1 MEEVCVF
8 FPLNFNNFV
17 SLLYRSGQYCY
28 KPTMARTCCPLYTI
42 KCNATEFQLSK
53 SQKKVLK
60 KFRSFLMHDKRPPG
74 SERLDGEKSKASNQ
88 DEEEGMD
95 GEVNSEL
102 EEKSRMMETALG
114 LTDLPESEDLSSPLI
129 SASQTPSSPMPT
141 SNEPSKRKPATSG
154 VGQDPTK
161 PQLGKAKAQRRARK
175 LAKQAAA
182 GRIDDNAVGGDGGG
196 KQDGGRSTD
205 DWLGLKFGEAESD
218 DGKPAHVFTT
228 RLVPANDDDD
238 MFRETFQES
247 LKIYQRYQQVG
258 HGPYLLESMLHIL
271 YHL

>member
-1 MEEVCVF
+1 M
-8 FPLNFNNFV
+8 
-17 SLLYRSGQYCY
+17 
-28 KPTMARTCCPLYTI
+28 
-42 KCNATEFQLSK
+42 
-53 SQKKVLK
+53 
-60 KFRSFLMHDKRPPG
+60 
-74 SERLDGEKSKASNQ
+74 ASNH

-95 GEVNSEL
+95 REVNSEL

-114 LTDLPESEDLSSPLI
+114 LTDLPEGKELSSPLI
-129 SASQTPSSPMPT
+129 SASPTPSSPMLT
-141 SNEPSKRKPATSG
+141 SIEPVKRKPPTSG
-154 VGQDPTK
+154 LGQDPTK

-228 RLVPANDDDD
+228 RLVPANDDDV
-238 MFRETFQES
+238 FRETFQES
-247 LKIYQRYQQVG
+247 LKIYQRYQQVI
-258 HGPYLLESMLHIL
+258 HDDPLDKCST
-271 YHL
+271 